1 MNRRDLLKLG
11 LMVATLK
18 GAVGAMRQRDA
29 ERNQWVLWYR
39 QPARN
44 WNEALP
50 LGNGRLGAM
59 VFGGVTKER
68 LQLNEDTMWSG
79 YPYDPT
85 NPDALHYLAEIRRL
99 IFEGKYREAEQLADQ
114 KVMGVLKIGDRV
126 YAPFRRLMAYQPL
139 CDLWLEFPH
148 DGEPQGYRRELDLD
162 EAIARV
168 QYQIGGVSF
177 SREVFISAVDQVL
190 VVRIA
195 ADKPKQ
201 VNLTARLTTPHAKHE
216 TQKGGNN
223 LLLLRGQWVGDGEV
237 RHSQTDLPGPGISF
251 EVWLAARS
259 ESGKVSVSDEAIKV
273 SDADSVTLLL
283 IAATS
288 YRTPKDISAD
298 PNHRCANYF
307 ALVKRKSYRQLKN
320 AHISDYQR
328 LFRRVDIYLGRN
340 DELERLTTDERL
352 RAVQKGAEDPGLI
365 ALYFQFGRYLLICSS
380 RPGTQPANLQGIWN
394 DQINPPWG
402 SKWTTNINA
411 EMNYWAAET
420 TNLSE
425 CHEPLFRLIAE
436 VAEHGRKT
444 AQVHYGCRGWVLHHN
459 TDIFRATVPVDAAPR
474 WGFWVMGGAWL
485 CQHLWEH
492 FLFTGD
498 RKFLKWAY
506 PIMREAVLFLLDW
519 MVRDPKS
526 GRWTTCPSLSPE
538 NAFRTKEGQVAS
550 FCVGSAMDLQVIH
563 DLFCNCIEAA
573 KLLGVDDELRKELQ
587 KRLDE
592 LEPLKIGT
600 DGRLLEWQEE
610 FDEPEPGHR
619 HVSHLF
625 GLHPGRQISPFRTPE
640 LAAAVRKSLEQRLAH
655 GGGATGWSRAWTI
668 NLFARLLDGEKAYEH
683 LLLLLRRSTL
693 PNLFDNHPPFQIDG
707 NFGGCAAIAEMLLQ
721 SHDGTIH
728 LLPALP
734 KIWGN
739 GYVKGLKA
747 RGGFEVDIYWK
758 DGKIERAVIRSQ
770 LGRVCRVRTSIPVKV
785 QGAKAYEPEGE
796 ITNPLL
802 KPQKT
807 VKFVALDPSKL
818 EKQALP
824 QTFVVEFET
833 VKGGVYTV
841 TPK

>member
-1 MNRRDLLKLG
+1 MKRRELLKLG
-11 LMVATLK
+11 LAAMAMK
-18 GAVGAMRQRDA
+18 GVGKLSA
-29 ERNQWVLWYR
+29 EKVEGRKWVLWYR

-59 VFGGVTKER
+59 VFGGVAKER

-85 NPDALHYLAEIRRL
+85 NPDALKHLNEVRQL
-99 IFEGKYREAEQLADQ
+99 VFEGKYNEAERIADQ
-114 KVMGVLKIGDRV
+114 FMMGVLRVGDRT

-148 DGEPQGYRRELDLD
+148 GDEPQDYRRELVLD

-168 QYQIGGVSF
+168 RYRVGDVTF
-177 SREVFISAVDQVL
+177 EREMFISAVDQAL
-190 VVRIA
+190 VIRITS
-195 ADKPKQ
+195 DKPKR
-201 VNLTARLTTPHAKHE
+201 VSFTARLTTPHKKHE
-216 TQKGGNN
+216 TRRGDRN
-223 LLLLRGQWVGDGEV
+223 LLILQGQWVGDGEV
-237 RHSQTDLPGPGISF
+237 RGSQTDLPGPGIKF
-251 EVWLAARS
+251 EVWLAVRTDG
-259 ESGKVSVSDEAIKV
+259 GKVAVSDEV
-273 SDADSVTLLL
+273 LTVQDADAATLILV
-283 IAATS
+283 AATS
-288 YRTPKDISAD
+288 YRSPKDISAD
-298 PNHRCANYF
+298 PHKRCSEYF
-307 ALVKRKSYRQLKN
+307 ARLQRRSYRQMKS
-320 AHISDYQR
+320 AHIADHQK
-328 LFRRVDIYLGRN
+328 LFQRVDIDLGHN
-340 DELERLTTDERL
+340 PELERLPTDERL
-352 RAVQKGAEDPGLI
+352 RAVQQGAEDPGLI

-425 CHEPLFRLIAE
+425 CHEPLFRMIAE
-436 VAEHGRKT
+436 VTEQGSKVAK
-444 AQVHYGCRGWVLHHN
+444 VHYGCRGWVLHHN
-459 TDIFRATVPVDAAPR
+459 TDIFRVAVPVDAAPR

-506 PIMREAVLFLLDW
+506 PIMKDAALFLLDW

-538 NAFRTKEGQVAS
+538 NAFRTKDGQVAS
-550 FCVGSAMDLQVIH
+550 FCVGSAMDLQIIH

-573 KLLGVDDELRKELQ
+573 RLLGVDDDLCKELEQ
-587 KRLDE
+587 RLAE
-592 LEPLKIGT
+592 LEPLKIGS
-600 DGRLLEWQEE
+600 DGRLLEWHDE

-625 GLHPGRQISPFRTPE
+625 GLHPGRQISPIRTPE
-640 LAAAVRKSLEQRLAH
+640 LAMAVRKSLEHRLAH
-655 GGGATGWSRAWTI
+655 GGGATGWSRAWTV

-707 NFGGCAAIAEMLLQ
+707 NFGGCAAVAEMLLQ
-721 SHDGTIH
+721 SHDGELH
-728 LLPALP
+728 FLPALP
-734 KIWGN
+734 RAWRN

-747 RGGFEVDIYWK
+747 RGGFEVDIYWR
-758 DGKIERAVIRSQ
+758 DGKLERAVIRSL
-770 LGRVCRVRTSIPVKV
+770 LGGVCRVRTPVSVKV
-785 QGAKAYEPEGE
+785 EGAKAREPKGE
-796 ITNPLL
+796 VKNPLL
-802 KPQKT
+802 KPQRPA
-807 VKFVALDPSKL
+807 KFVALATNAL
-818 EKQALP
+818 EKPLLP
-824 QTFVVEFET
+824 STFVTEFDT
-833 VKGGVYTV
+833 KKGGVYV
-841 TPK
+841 LKPQ